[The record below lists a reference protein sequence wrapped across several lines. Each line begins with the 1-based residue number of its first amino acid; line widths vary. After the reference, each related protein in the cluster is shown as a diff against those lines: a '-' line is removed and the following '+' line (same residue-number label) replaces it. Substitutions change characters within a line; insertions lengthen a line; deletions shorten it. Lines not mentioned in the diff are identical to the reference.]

1 MIKVLIADDEKKICR
16 LIEMLCDWESL
27 GMEIIGYVH
36 NGPEAIEMISEKK
49 PDILIVDIRMP
60 GCDGIEVIRR
70 AREMNLSMEVI
81 IISGYADFAYAKA
94 AITQGVSAYLLKPIK
109 QNELEEAVNARKNDR
124 ERQSGFT
131 VATSVSMH
139 CLPWLPSRRKWRDTW
154 RSRVIIWRV
163 CIILIAICR
172 FGRETIRPDLIRKNS
187 NGWIICSSS

>member
-109 QNELEEAVNARKNDR
+109 QNELEEAVSRQGQRGEGKKTDR
-124 ERQSGFT
+124 
-131 VATSVSMH
+131 
-139 CLPWLPSRRKWRDTW
+139 
-154 RSRVIIWRV
+154 
-163 CIILIAICR
+163 
-172 FGRETIRPDLIRKNS
+172 GREAAV
-187 NGWIICSSS
+187 

>member
-109 QNELEEAVNARKNDR
+109 QNELEEAVKQARDSVEK
-124 ERQSGFT
+124 ERKRIEAGSGCM
-131 VATSVSMH
+131 SIQKM
-139 CLPWLPSRRKWRDTW
+139 R
-154 RSRVIIWRV
+154 I
-163 CIILIAICR
+163 
-172 FGRETIRPDLIRKNS
+172 
-187 NGWIICSSS
+187 